1 MRRTLPGTAPPRRWQ
16 HSSGTPLSLNST
28 VAQALS
34 IDHSGKAVRDASPV
48 GKTQAIIATP
58 ASLQRI
64 NLLFF
69 LRSITE
75 SPRHKYA
82 KSHSSR

>member
-1 MRRTLPGTAPPRRWQ
+1 MRTTLPGTAPPRPWQ
-16 HSSGTPLSLNST
+16 HSSGTQLSLNSK

-34 IDHSGKAVRDASPV
+34 IDLSGNAVRDAGPL
-48 GKTQAIIATP
+48 GKTPAIIATP

-75 SPRHKYA
+75 SPRHK
-82 KSHSSR
+82 